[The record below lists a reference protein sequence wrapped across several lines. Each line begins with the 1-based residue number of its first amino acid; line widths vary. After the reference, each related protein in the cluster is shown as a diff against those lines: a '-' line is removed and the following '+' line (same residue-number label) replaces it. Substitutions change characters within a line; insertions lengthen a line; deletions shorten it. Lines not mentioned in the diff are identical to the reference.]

1 MNEIKRYV
9 NRVEWNLRLDW
20 PTRVR
25 VMNDLAS
32 DLQSRLE
39 AGETLADIR
48 ADLGGPEQLA
58 ATLNEAFADHRD
70 PAPRWRWWLLAG
82 AAAALA
88 LGFALPALTGARQA
102 AVGVIGGAD
111 GPTAI
116 LVSGPGISGGTLL
129 GISWALLLAA
139 AFCWLGWCRHGH
151 PRRYWL
157 PALLSLIVCA
167 GQGVLL
173 ALGWQPGLPVYG
185 PLSIL
190 AGFLLSGFW
199 LGAALLV
206 LSLRGALKKRGKRG

>member
-82 AAAALA
+82 ADVE
-88 LGFALPALTGARQA
+88 
-102 AVGVIGGAD
+102 VG
-111 GPTAI
+111 
-116 LVSGPGISGGTLL
+116 S
-129 GISWALLLAA
+129 
-139 AFCWLGWCRHGH
+139 
-151 PRRYWL
+151 
-157 PALLSLIVCA
+157 
-167 GQGVLL
+167 
-173 ALGWQPGLPVYG
+173 
-185 PLSIL
+185 
-190 AGFLLSGFW
+190 
-199 LGAALLV
+199 
-206 LSLRGALKKRGKRG
+206 